1 MIVPVIVR
9 EVVLDDALAVAEFQT
24 RTWDECYAGLV
35 PDAFLRAQRVPE
47 RLARWTETLRTGA
60 RGCALAAEP
69 GSGAVAGVV
78 SWIPGEPRWELRSL
92 YVAASHRGTGI
103 ADVLLRRAV
112 GERAAEL
119 WVFRDNLRARRF
131 YARHGFTVVPG
142 SEQLDAATGVPE
154 VRMSRS

>member
-1 MIVPVIVR
+1 MIVR
-9 EVVLDDALAVAEFQT
+9 DVVADDALAVAEFQT

-47 RLARWTETLRTGA
+47 RLVRWTETLRTGA
-60 RGCALAAEP
+60 RGCALAEEP

-78 SWIPGEPRWELRSL
+78 SWIPGDPRWELRSL
-92 YVAASHRGTGI
+92 YVAAHHRGTGLG
-103 ADVLLRRAV
+103 DELLLRAV
-112 GERAAEL
+112 GDRPAEL

-142 SEQLDAATGVPE
+142 SDQLDAATGVLE